1 MKNKGVFLI
10 LAAAVLI
17 FSGCASTSVTRTS
30 TDEVIDL
37 SGHWNDTDSR
47 LTAEEMISD
56 VLSRPWLDDFK
67 AAEGEKPVLIV
78 GTIRNK
84 SSEHIETATFVKD
97 IERELINSGQVRFV
111 ASKEEREEV
120 RDEKEDQ
127 QSNATEETMSALAA
141 ETGADFMLK
150 GVITSIT
157 DAVEG
162 KRVVTY
168 KVDMELI
175 RLESNEKVWIGS
187 NEVKKFIKQS
197 KSNW

>member
-1 MKNKGVFLI
+1 MKNKWIFLI
-10 LAAAVLI
+10 IAMVLI
-17 FSGCASTSVTRTS
+17 FSGCASTKVTRTS

-37 SGHWNDTDSR
+37 SGRWNDTDAR

-56 VLSRPWLDDFK
+56 VLSRVWLENFTAK
-67 AAEGEKPVLIV
+67 EGEKPVVIV

-84 SSEHIETATFVKD
+84 SSEHIETETFVKE
-97 IERELINSGQVRFV
+97 IERELINSGKVRFV

-120 RDEKEDQ
+120 REEREDQ
-127 QSNATEETMSALAA
+127 QSQATEESAAALAA

-157 DAVEG
+157 DAIEG

-175 RLESNEKVWIGS
+175 DLESNEKVWIGS

-197 KSNW
+197 KASW

>member
-1 MKNKGVFLI
+1 MKNKWIFLI
-10 LAAAVLI
+10 LTLVLI
-17 FSGCASTSVTRTS
+17 FSGCASTKVTRTS

-37 SGHWNDTDSR
+37 SGRWNDTDAR
-47 LTAEEMISD
+47 LTAEELISD
-56 VLSRPWLDDFK
+56 VLSRVWLENFTSK
-67 AAEGEKPVLIV
+67 EGSKPVVIV

-84 SSEHIETATFVKD
+84 SSEHIETETFVKEM
-97 IERELINSGQVRFV
+97 ERELINSGKVRFV
-111 ASKEEREEV
+111 ASKLEREEV
-120 RDEKEDQ
+120 REERVDQ
-127 QSNATEETMSALAA
+127 QSQATEETAAALAA

-157 DAVEG
+157 DAIEG

-175 RLESNEKVWIGS
+175 DLESNEKVWIGS

-197 KSNW
+197 KANW